1 MAKKTSKEWLIMPQ
15 IHSTFHNEAVETAF
29 LNKAREII
37 APDADLNFILLSGN
51 YFSEKG
57 YAYSAIRAWRGAM
70 RPGSDSKR
78 KPLLDA
84 TFACLSVYLSSLVGY
99 SVDYFY
105 AFDEIKEILM
115 EKDREDLWEIISE
128 KLPFVPLPP
137 SEMLPEGLK
146 SPVSPYFTIK
156 SDNSLVLGELYQ
168 SVHLSQIV
176 KNLQSRYFC
185 FFSWEGYT
193 AFGFFD
199 TLPVSANFGFDED
212 PAILEGDLPDA
223 ESIIKFL
230 DEGKTIKDLF
240 VALIEAHNASL
251 LEQYLIPDYESLL
264 NRVLEMDAE
273 DV

>member
-1 MAKKTSKEWLIMPQ
+1 
-15 IHSTFHNEAVETAF
+15 
-29 LNKAREII
+29 
-37 APDADLNFILLSGN
+37 
-51 YFSEKG
+51 
-57 YAYSAIRAWRGAM
+57 
-70 RPGSDSKR
+70 
-78 KPLLDA
+78 
-84 TFACLSVYLSSLVGY
+84 
-99 SVDYFY
+99 
-105 AFDEIKEILM
+105 
-115 EKDREDLWEIISE
+115 
-128 KLPFVPLPP
+128 
-137 SEMLPEGLK
+137 MLPEGLK

-199 TLPVSANFGFDED
+199 QLPVSANFGFDEE
-212 PAILEGDLPDA
+212 PAIMEGDLPDA

-230 DEGKTIKDLF
+230 DDSKTIKDLF

-251 LEQYLIPDYESLL
+251 LAQYLIPDYESLL

-273 DV
+273 DA